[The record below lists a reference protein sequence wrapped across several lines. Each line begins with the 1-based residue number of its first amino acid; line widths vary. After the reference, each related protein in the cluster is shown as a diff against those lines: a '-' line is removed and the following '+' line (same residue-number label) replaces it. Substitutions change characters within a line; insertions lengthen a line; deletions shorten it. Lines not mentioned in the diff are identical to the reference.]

1 MDVHY
6 WQLSLYIDLKSNN
19 DRNKT
24 LPIKEYLCETRP
36 YLKDIISHLQKSDI
50 WKIQLMIAI
59 NFVPCTDTNEQ
70 REMHSRSDNITSR
83 VTIEQEVI
91 AEISESLVNRY
102 QTGLETSVRDL

>member
-6 WQLSLYIDLKSNN
+6 RQLPLYIDLKSNN

-59 NFVPCTDTNEQ
+59 NFVPRTDTNEQ

-83 VTIEQEVI
+83 VMIEQEVI